1 MNAISCPATR
11 AVWRGLFAVFAARSV
26 RAMRAISHVS
36 RRLEL
41 GVFK

>member
-1 MNAISCPATR
+1 MNAVSCPATR

-26 RAMRAISHVS
+26 RAMRAIAHIAE
-36 RRLEL
+36 RLGL